1 VLLQPE
7 APAAG
12 LGALAAPA
20 HAAAA
25 GDPSSFVFGSS
36 ADLDSHR
43 IDGTCWQHFD
53 FGMLQT
59 WDDTAAAFCLPAG
72 VSPHSLEAASSSAGV
87 VAAAA
92 VAASQ
97 GSAPGHA
104 APTRGRRML
113 AHLAQRAPP
122 DASWLVCRVTVDN
135 HLPGPT
141 APHTMCDGANVVWD
155 WGRMTEA
162 RCPLNRPGYKCDGGP
177 VFYHYA
183 PGALQ
188 VRREALCLIR
198 LRGHCG
204 RCCCIQGTGGQWHLM
219 LRAAQASSLSF
230 C

>member
-1 VLLQPE
+1 VL
-7 APAAG
+7 PAT
-12 LGALAAPA
+12 
-20 HAAAA
+20 AAAA
-25 GDPSSFVFGSS
+25 AAAAAAVDPSSFVFGSS

-43 IDGTCWQHFD
+43 TDGTCWQHFD
-53 FGMLQT
+53 FGMLQA

-72 VSPHSLEAASSSAGV
+72 VSAESLDAAGSSAGV

-97 GSAPGHA
+97 GSASGHA

-113 AHLAQRAPP
+113 ANLAQRSPR

-141 APHTMCDGANVVWD
+141 APHTMCDGANIVWD

-162 RCPLNRPGYKCDGGP
+162 HCPVNRPGYKCDGGA
-177 VFYHYA
+177 VFYHYG

-188 VRREALCLIR
+188 VRREAIGAT
-198 LRGHCG
+198 RG
-204 RCCCIQGTGGQWHLM
+204 
-219 LRAAQASSLSF
+219 
-230 C
+230 